1 MEQIDLHWSIWGMW
15 KVSTKCLTKCQR
27 GTPPKFVS
35 KETRV
40 T

>member
-1 MEQIDLHWSIWGMW
+1 MEQIDLHWSIWRMW
-15 KVSTKCLTKCQR
+15 KVSTKYSIKYR
-27 GTPPKFVS
+27 EGTPPKFVS